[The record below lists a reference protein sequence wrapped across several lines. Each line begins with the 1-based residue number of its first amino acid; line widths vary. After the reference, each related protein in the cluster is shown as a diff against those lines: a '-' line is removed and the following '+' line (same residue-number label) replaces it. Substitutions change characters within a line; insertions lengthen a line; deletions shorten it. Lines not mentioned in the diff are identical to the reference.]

1 MSRVTVG
8 VSTIVGF
15 AAAAAAAIAP
25 LIGEFADAAAPLGV
39 SPELWLKVSAALTL
53 VTVFG
58 RMWQAAAAAGGTTI
72 VDNPVLDPFA
82 PDTGDAD
89 PVDLDGNPVTPPAP
103 VD

>member
-1 MSRVTVG
+1 MSKVTVG

-58 RMWQAAAAAGGTTI
+58 RMWQAAAAAGRNTI
-72 VDNPVLDPFA
+72 VDPAVEDPDVEDEGSSDPADIAADRPVVE
-82 PDTGDAD
+82 G
-89 PVDLDGNPVTPPAP
+89 
-103 VD
+103 